1 VKITSAE
8 FVISNTDIEKC
19 PPPKYPE
26 YAFIGRSNVGKSS
39 LINMLCNKKALA
51 KTSATPGKTQLIN
64 HFVVNAKTEPWYI
77 VDLPGYG
84 YAKAPKK
91 LASKWMNFSKH
102 YLRSRRNL
110 MCVMV
115 LLDSRHTVQKADQEF
130 MEWLGENRV
139 PFTMVFTKLD
149 KLSSSD
155 VTKNITS
162 YKKKML
168 NKWESLPKSFNT
180 SSETGHGRDFV
191 LDFIDETNKLFE
203 EPEY

>member
-1 VKITSAE
+1 
-8 FVISNTDIEKC
+8 
-19 PPPKYPE
+19 
-26 YAFIGRSNVGKSS
+26 
-39 LINMLCNKKALA
+39 MLCNKKALA

-130 MEWLGENRV
+130 MEWLGENRI
-139 PFTMVFTKLD
+139 PFIMIFTKLD

-155 VTKNITS
+155 VRKNITS

-191 LDFIDETNKLFE
+191 LDFIDETNRLFE